1 MKISWSLTNRIFLS
15 TALIAILSIGLSIY
29 VVNGAVRRQAEDEL
43 RRGLNDAAR
52 LVEYNRD
59 LLFEQFARE
68 ARLIA
73 DLPKLKAAVGV
84 NHPPTVQP
92 IAEDYQAQIGSDVF
106 VVTNALGEVL
116 TQIGQVDL
124 PSEQIA
130 QLRPIT
136 LALTGQAAV
145 SFWPRRGGDI
155 QVVTIPIWID
165 EFQPELLGTLSVGFS
180 LDERL
185 AARFKELTA
194 SEIAFLVDG
203 TIQASTLPSDY
214 AEALAAAVQSGQE
227 TAIRLGDEEY
237 VAVVRTLSNQSALAE
252 EVALSDTSGGRSG
265 AAPMAI
271 VLRSR
276 TARLAFLRSLQAA
289 LAATG
294 VFAVLIATFVSYG
307 VARTVT
313 RPVGTII
320 ATMRRMSD
328 TGDLTTKIRL
338 PGRGRWHDEETK
350 LLARTFNTM
359 TDSIARFQGEAAQR
373 ERLSSL
379 GRLSTVVAHEIRNPL
394 MIIKAALRTL
404 KRQAGLSESA
414 QSATQDIDEEVE
426 RLNRLVGEVLD
437 VARPIRFDLGPVD
450 LNALCVD
457 AATAAATDGEWPT
470 IRTTLD
476 PAIGGL
482 VTDGE
487 RLRLTLV
494 NILTNARHAVRE
506 RQTGAT
512 GDAPSANSNDGDAEV
527 ELTTRG
533 QNGSVEIRV
542 RDRGVGIVSEDLPRV
557 FDPYFT
563 TRRTGSGLGLA
574 IAKNIVDGLGG
585 TITVRSQL
593 GNGAE
598 MQIELPRKAS
608 AEALGS

>member
-1 MKISWSLTNRIFLS
+1 MSFHC
-15 TALIAILSIGLSIY
+15 
-29 VVNGAVRRQAEDEL
+29 RRL
-43 RRGLNDAAR
+43 RRSTLD
-52 LVEYNRD
+52 
-59 LLFEQFARE
+59 
-68 ARLIA
+68 
-73 DLPKLKAAVGV
+73 
-84 NHPPTVQP
+84 
-92 IAEDYQAQIGSDVF
+92 GSDVF
-106 VVTNALGEVL
+106 VVTNALGGVL
-116 TQIGQVDL
+116 AQIGQVDL
-124 PSEQIA
+124 SSDQIA
-130 QLRPIT
+130 QLRPVN
-136 LALTGQAAV
+136 LALTGRAAV
-145 SFWPRRGGDI
+145 SFWPRRSGDV

-165 EFQPELLGTLSVGFS
+165 ESQPELLGTLSVGFS

-194 SEIAFLVDG
+194 SDIAFLMNG
-203 TIQASTLPSDY
+203 TVQASTLPSDY
-214 AEALAAAVQSGQE
+214 AESLAAAVQGRQE
-227 TAIRLGDEEY
+227 TALRLGDEEY
-237 VAVVRTLSNQSALAE
+237 VAIVQALSNRSALAE
-252 EVALSDTSGGRSG
+252 EVAISGIGGGDSG

-276 TARLAFLRSLQAA
+276 TAQLEFLGSLQAA

-294 VFAVLIATFVSYG
+294 VFAVLIATLVSYG

-313 RPVGTII
+313 RPVGAII

-328 TGDLTTKIRL
+328 TGDLTAKIHL
-338 PGRGRWHDEETK
+338 PGRKRWHDEETK
-350 LLARTFNTM
+350 LLAKTFNTM

-414 QSATQDIDEEVE
+414 QTAARDIDEEVD

-437 VARPIRFDLGPVD
+437 VARPIRFELGPVD

-457 AATAAATDGEWPT
+457 AVAAAGADGEWPA

-476 PAIGGL
+476 PVIGRL

-506 RQTGAT
+506 RKRGAA
-512 GDAPSANSNDGDAEV
+512 GDTPSANPTDGDAEV
-527 ELTTRG
+527 ELTTRS
-533 QNGSVEIRV
+533 QDGSVEIRV
-542 RDRGVGIVSEDLPRV
+542 RDRGVGIVSADLSHV

-574 IAKNIVDGLGG
+574 IAKNVVD
-585 TITVRSQL
+585 
-593 GNGAE
+593 A
-598 MQIELPRKAS
+598 
-608 AEALGS
+608 